1 MPEPVFSPPGQFL
14 LQPGVLNARHL
25 QPAFPGVSKGSSCAE
40 TSATPSVSPVT
51 GTLSSVM
58 VSPRRLSDHPAK
70 DLLRAQDVLVP
81 EPVMSSGFPLPS
93 PALDG
98 ASPPG
103 CFLGPLPPVFAG
115 TVISRPRARSDFCLF
130 TTVFLPLVPGFPMTC
145 CCLLPGVA
153 CRTRMCLLFEK
164 FSQSTTFYWLFFS
177 L

>member
-1 MPEPVFSPPGQFL
+1 MLRLTHARTCFLPARAVSAPARCSQCPSPPTSL
-14 LQPGVLNARHL
+14 SR
-25 QPAFPGVSKGSSCAE
+25 VSKGSSSAE

-70 DLLRAQDVLVP
+70 DLLGAQDVLVP
-81 EPVMSSGFPLPS
+81 KPVMSSGFPLPS

-153 CRTRMCLLFEK
+153 CRTRMHYPVSLL
-164 FSQSTTFYWLFFS
+164 
-177 L
+177 